1 MFVDTGLL
9 RTGGNESRRAAEHAQ
24 EGAGQLARA
33 PLAPGMFGDFAAA
46 HEFHHAISSAHAQH
60 VDALQSHHD
69 TLDDVGAKTHLA
81 ANGFDAM
88 EDHNAKVL
96 RDV

>member
-9 RTGGNESRRAAEHAQ
+9 RMGGNESHRAGEHAQ

-33 PLAPGMFGDFAAA
+33 PLAAGMFGDFAAA
-46 HEFHHAISSAHAQH
+46 DDFHEAISSAHAQH
-60 VDALQSHHD
+60 VNALQSHHE
-69 TLDDVGAKTHLA
+69 TLNDVGAKTHRA
-81 ANGFDAM
+81 AYEFDAM
-88 EDHNAKVL
+88 EDHNTKVL